1 MGLML
6 LLELTLKMAMTAAIV
21 VVASVVAERTGP
33 FICAII
39 AALPTA
45 AGAVY
50 SCGLRTDRH
59 RDCCDQTSDGR
70 QAAMIRR
77 EEPGQ

>member
-33 FICAII
+33 FNGAII

-45 AGAVY
+45 AAVY

-59 RDCCDQTSDGR
+59 RGCCDQTSDGR